1 MNRRALIALA
11 ALVSMLAQAP
21 LSHACKMAAAPKEKP
36 AETAVAP
43 APRRPIDLV
52 IALDTSNSMD
62 GLIDSAKAR
71 LWDVVNELSRA
82 KPTPDLR
89 VALYTYGNS
98 GHPAANGYVKLET
111 PFTKD
116 LDALYQTLSSVR
128 TNGGDEYVAR
138 VTQAAMDE
146 LAWSSDPKALKIMFV
161 AGNEAATQDPKLDVQ
176 AVAKK
181 AITKGIVVNT
191 IFCGAPN
198 DPEAAAW
205 AKVAKTAEGKYAF
218 IDQASGVKVASTP
231 MDTELATLS
240 QKLNETYVGYS
251 PAAAPK
257 RAAQEA
263 SDKSAASMGAGVAAA
278 RAESKSG
285 ALYDNSDW
293 DLVDARKNGKK
304 MDEVATKDLPAPMQA
319 MSAPEREKYV
329 DGMAKKREAISK
341 EITTLSAKRAEF
353 VKKEQAKQAK
363 PAADSLDAALK
374 ASIRTQAEEAGFVF
388 EK

>member
-1 MNRRALIALA
+1 MNRRALVALA

-21 LSHACKMAAAPKEKP
+21 LSHACRIAAAPKEKP
-36 AETAVAP
+36 VVAD
-43 APRRPIDLV
+43 AASVRRPIDLV

-89 VALYTYGNS
+89 VALYTYGNTGHGAAS
-98 GHPAANGYVKLET
+98 GFVKLET
-111 PFTKD
+111 AFTKD
-116 LDALYQTLSSVR
+116 LDALYQTLHSVR

-181 AITKGIVVNT
+181 AISKGIVVNT
-191 IFCGAPN
+191 IFCGSPT
-198 DPEAAAW
+198 DPEATAW
-205 AKVAKTAEGKYAF
+205 AKVAKAADGKYAF

-231 MDTELATLS
+231 MDDELATLS
-240 QKLNETYVGYS
+240 RKLNETYVGYS
-251 PAAAPK
+251 PAAAP
-257 RAAQEA
+257 RMEAQKA
-263 SDKSAASMGAGVAAA
+263 SDSAAASMGAGVAAS
-278 RAESKSG
+278 RAQAKSG
-285 ALYDNSDW
+285 ALYDNSEW
-293 DLVDARKNGKK
+293 DLVDARKKGKK
-304 MDEVATKDLPAPMQA
+304 LDEVETKNLPAPMQA

-329 DGMAKKREAISK
+329 DEMAKKREAISK
-341 EITTLSAKRAEF
+341 EITALSAKRAEF
-353 VKKEQAKQAK
+353 VKKEEAKQAK
-363 PAADSLDAALK
+363 PAAGSLDAALK
-374 ASIRTQAEEAGFVF
+374 DSIRSQAEEAGFVF